1 MAAVKL
7 ICSVSPWAAEWPISA
22 QPRRPGG
29 LQANGGCPPRADL
42 GAGTKR
48 QILST
53 RWWSLTQIWRLRVPR
68 RWLRVAR
75 CRAAAWRIG
84 YRRGEPNG
92 KSPVLGNATVAGDRA
107 LVGGDWARRG
117 SAGAGGHRR
126 GTAGGALRAV
136 VSGGRRGLFPRDG
149 WRHLAHPGR
158 GQGAQYVDRLDRRQR
173 TSVGRAEQHHFRALR
188 SPA

>member
-107 LVGGDWARRG
+107 LVGGDLARRG
-117 SAGAGGHRR
+117 SAGTGGRRR
-126 GTAGGALRAV
+126 GAAGRAV
-136 VSGGRRGLFPRDG
+136 ASVVPAGRRGLFPGDG
-149 WRHLAHPGR
+149 WRHCAHPRR
-158 GQGAQYVDRLDRRQR
+158 GQGAQYVDSLDRRER
-173 TSVGRAEQHHFRALR
+173 PSVGRGEENPFLD
-188 SPA
+188 